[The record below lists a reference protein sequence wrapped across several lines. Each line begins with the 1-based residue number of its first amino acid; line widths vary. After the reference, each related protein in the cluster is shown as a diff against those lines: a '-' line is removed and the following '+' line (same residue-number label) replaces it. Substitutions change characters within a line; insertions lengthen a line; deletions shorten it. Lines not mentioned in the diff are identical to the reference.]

1 MASAAARRPAK
12 AGATP
17 TLLIP
22 DAGPLFSLAA
32 CDCLGLLLNFEC
44 AITDVVWRETA
55 GRAAARGGS
64 MEARAIAEF
73 LLRHPQVQV
82 RETQLGAL
90 TAGLMTG
97 LKTDTSKLRNL
108 GELSIHSLLI
118 DLRSASPAIS
128 AVVLFEDHW
137 FSHRLAHF
145 SAGVTLIGTAAFL
158 IAMEAL
164 GYLPSAAAAIE
175 AIRQRRPTFAGPA
188 AG

>member
-12 AGATP
+12 ASAAS

-32 CDCLGLLLNFEC
+32 CDCLGLLLNFE
-44 AITDVVWRETA
+44 
-55 GRAAARGGS
+55 ARSPMWSGASLRPSRSASAS

-82 RETQLGAL
+82 RKTQLGAL
-90 TAGLMTG
+90 TAGSPAGTF
-97 LKTDTSKLRNL
+97 KVRNL

-118 DLRSASPAIS
+118 DLRSASPAVN

-164 GYLPSAAAAIE
+164 GYLRSADDVFK
-175 AIRQRRPTFAGPA
+175 AIRQRKPTFAGPA

>member
-12 AGATP
+12 ASAAS

-55 GRAAARGGS
+55 GRAAAQSAS

-73 LLRHPQVQV
+73 LLRHPQIQV

-90 TAGLMTG
+90 TAG
-97 LKTDTSKLRNL
+97 TSKVRNL

-118 DLRSASPAIS
+118 DLRSAAPAVN

-145 SAGVTLIGTAAFL
+145 SAGGTLIGTASFL

-164 GYLPSAAAAIE
+164 GYLPSADDAIQ
-175 AIRQRRPTFAGPA
+175 AIRQRRPTFAGPV

>member
-12 AGATP
+12 ASAAS

-32 CDCLGLLLNFEC
+32 CDCLGLLLNFDC

-55 GRAAARGGS
+55 GRAAAQSAS

-73 LLRHPQVQV
+73 LLRHPQIQV

-90 TAGLMTG
+90 TAGSPAG
-97 LKTDTSKLRNL
+97 TSKVRNL

-118 DLRSASPAIS
+118 DLRSASPNVNS
-128 AVVLFEDHW
+128 VVLFEDHW
-137 FSHRLAHF
+137 FSHRLTHF
-145 SAGVTLIGTAAFL
+145 SAGVTLIGTASFL

-164 GYLPSAAAAIE
+164 GYLPSADDAIN
-175 AIRQRRPTFAGPA
+175 AIRQRRPTFAGPD